1 MRLALWLA
9 AASLPLAA
17 QPRLLINAKVDTRPA
32 SGGLEREFKTLL
44 AAQPQPAWIAYSVP
58 AQGRGLGCELV
69 SPGGWWAPGTV
80 HLEPPDHMV
89 LMFRVEA
96 NAVERVRALSPDCE
110 IDAGGLPVHWLAD
123 VAPGESAALLARLA
137 EGNARLRPQAYS
149 ALART
154 AEGISML
161 IGTVKSSRDAETRK
175 QAMSALSR
183 SRDPRAAALFEEML
197 K

>member
-1 MRLALWLA
+1 MTVALWLA
-9 AASLPLAA
+9 AAVLPLAA
-17 QPRLLINAKVDTRPA
+17 QPKLLVNARLDTRSAA
-32 SGGLEREFKTLL
+32 SGLEREFKALL

-69 SPGGWWAPGTV
+69 SPDGWWAPGVV

-89 LMFRVEA
+89 VMFRVEA

-110 IDAGGLPVHWLAD
+110 IDARGLPVHWLTD
-123 VAPGESAALLARLA
+123 VAPAESAALLGGIAD
-137 EGNARLRPQAYS
+137 GNARLRPQAFS

-154 AEGISML
+154 SEGIALL
-161 IGTVKSSRDAETRK
+161 IGAVRTNREPEARK
-175 QAMSALSR
+175 QAMTALGR
-183 SRDPRAAALFEEML
+183 TGDPRAVALFEEML

>member
-96 NAVERVRALSPDCE
+96 NVVERVRALSPDCE

-154 AEGISML
+154 AEGISAL
-161 IGTVKSSRDAETRK
+161 IGTVKSNRDAEARK

-183 SRDPRAAALFEEML
+183 SRDPRAAALFEDML